1 MTNTRP
7 TTPAFSWFV
16 FGDAISLESKKQA
29 MKHRDRY
36 DVVVA

>member
-1 MTNTRP
+1 MINIRP

-16 FGDAISLESKKQA
+16 FGDAISLESKQQA
-29 MKHRDRY
+29 TRNKDRY